1 MLKTAKKANAGPT
14 DRQTDRPTNQQTD
27 IVTYRVALQATKNW
41 IPQSIFLFLVAFY
54 SGKHVESRYISP
66 SLGQVTSLSSHFL
79 IAMTAALDCVEVA
92 VAIKIW

>member
-1 MLKTAKKANAGPT
+1 MEISDL
-14 DRQTDRPTNQQTD
+14 RPTT
-27 IVTYRVALQATKNW
+27 TYFDGKVGYNHKNW

-66 SLGQVTSLSSHFL
+66 CLGQVTSLSSHFL
-79 IAMTAALDCVEVA
+79 IAMTAALDCIEVA